1 MSYLNIRYRNNT
13 KVPYDDQFSDFLVAK
28 IFSRYLGRTPSTLT
42 EVGIGTGK
50 LVESFM
56 HRHSITVRG
65 IDIEKYSD
73 LHEDVEFY
81 EASVEHV
88 NDLKIQQSD
97 IFFTKSVIEH
107 VDKFTDFFAAAKS
120 SIHDQ
125 GIIVVLC
132 PNWRTQW
139 SNFYDDPTHLRPF
152 NDIGLRTAAEIC
164 GLDVI
169 SCAEFYQLPIIWRYP
184 IIGKILQI
192 TRLRL
197 PTIIRNRYPVLRFSY
212 ENMLLLVA
220 RKK

>member
-1 MSYLNIRYRNNT
+1 MSYLTVRYRNNK
-13 KVPYDDQFSDFLVAK
+13 KVQYDEKFSDFLVAS
-28 IFSRYLGRTPSTLT
+28 IFSRHLGRAPITLT

-50 LVESFM
+50 LAESFM
-56 HRHSITVRG
+56 QRHSIKVRG
-65 IDIEKYSD
+65 IDLEKYSGLNQD
-73 LHEDVEFY
+73 IEFY
-81 EASVEHV
+81 EAPVEKV
-88 NDLKIQQSD
+88 DDLEIHQSD
-97 IFFTKSVIEH
+97 VFFTKSVIEH

-120 SIHDQ
+120 CIHKE

-152 NDIGLRTAAEIC
+152 NDVGLRTAAEIC

-169 SCAEFYQLPIIWRYP
+169 SCSEFYQLPIIWRYP
-184 IIGKILQI
+184 IIGKFLQI

-197 PTIIRNRYPVLRFSY
+197 PTIIRNKHPILRFSY